1 MNAAPALAEEKYP
14 FDKEEALNRLD
25 RVIVRSPQK
34 EADAREWRIFVK
46 RFWGDFTEREMNIF
60 LAFLTDAGIGPEPKG
75 RKA

>member
-34 EADAREWRIFVK
+34 RADAREWRYFVK
-46 RFWGDFTEREMNIF
+46 RYWGNFTEREMNQF
-60 LAFLTDAGIGPEPKG
+60 LKFSTDAGVGPEPKG
-75 RKA
+75 K